1 MTCQPDGSPPVGSTV
16 NMIRSRPPGAG
27 SFESAVVVEHLT
39 DPALGLV
46 LEVQFADSV
55 RMQRVWPSPTI
66 RLA

>member
-1 MTCQPDGSPPVGSTV
+1 
-16 NMIRSRPPGAG
+16 MIRSRPPGAG
-27 SFESAVVVEHLT
+27 SFESAVVIQRLT